1 METEDLNNAEAL
13 IKDIETIKR
22 TIHDLQFK
30 LTNLDVLTYLKDMS
44 QGIEEDW
51 KTEENKAYELIAQAE
66 EEQIEFERAKVYGE

>member
-13 IKDIETIKR
+13 IKDVETIKR

>member
-13 IKDIETIKR
+13 VRDIETIKR

-51 KTEENKAYELIAQAE
+51 ETEENKAYELIAQAE

>member
-13 IKDIETIKR
+13 IKDVETIKR
-22 TIHDLQFK
+22 TIHNLQFK